1 MYPTDKHGALIV
13 PQEVK
18 NLSQGHYR
26 KISCR
31 RDHQNESEYKFDFAW
46 AKENCDDAH
55 FVATAKKG
63 TKVVITICLRAAGY
77 AAAWLAAQN
86 VSHPRFRLAQTHRI
100 QCIARDNLGRSFRQ

>member
-1 MYPTDKHGALIV
+1 LRFVGNVRRYPTDKHGALIV

-18 NLSQGHYR
+18 NLTQGHYR

-63 TKVVITICLRAAGY
+63 IKVVITITEM
-77 AAAWLAAQN
+77 Q
-86 VSHPRFRLAQTHRI
+86 H
-100 QCIARDNLGRSFRQ
+100 CIVR